1 MLGTVA
7 VHGVGFV
14 KKVRATRIT
23 LVRMTRASRE
33 AIVGDLLRRL
43 QDAGVTQRGGEGDP
57 EQGADRAQSAA
68 RPRPLDPRR
77 AGTREPGVACA
88 GAGAGKSAF
97 LVAVALDHL
106 LAGRQVLHVALD
118 HPVDRV
124 RDYYDEIFSELAAT
138 KRWRTCRARQEIER
152 NRRIHVFAPT
162 PSPWSAWSRRF
173 SSSSSTPGSIR
184 MSRRGRLRLR
194 AWIHGGGGAAEIL
207 AAARGAELWMSARLR
222 KDGSAEPIA
231 AYDGLID
238 VLLRLKETA
247 ARSTSSS

>member
-1 MLGTVA
+1 MRQSKELTERSPLRVLDRSLHGGLG
-7 VHGVGFV
+7 
-14 KKVRATRIT
+14 
-23 LVRMTRASRE
+23 
-33 AIVGDLLRRL
+33 
-43 QDAGVTQRGGEGDP
+43 RGN
-57 EQGADRAQSAA
+57 
-68 RPRPLDPRR
+68 L
-77 AGTREPGVACA
+77 GVACA

-138 KRWRTCRARQEIER
+138 ESLEDVPRTRQEIER
-152 NRRIHVFAPT
+152 NRRIHVFGPHT
-162 PSPWSAWSRRF
+162 F
-173 SSSSSTPGSIR
+173 SVEHLEQTMELFEQHAGQHPACLVVDGYDFERGSVEEV
-184 MSRRGRLRLR
+184 SGLKS
-194 AWIHGGGGAAEIL
+194 L

-238 VLLRLKETA
+238 VLLRLKGDG
-247 ARSTSSS
+247 STVHLQLLKEHGRAVGEGVGVDLDPTTLLLKRV